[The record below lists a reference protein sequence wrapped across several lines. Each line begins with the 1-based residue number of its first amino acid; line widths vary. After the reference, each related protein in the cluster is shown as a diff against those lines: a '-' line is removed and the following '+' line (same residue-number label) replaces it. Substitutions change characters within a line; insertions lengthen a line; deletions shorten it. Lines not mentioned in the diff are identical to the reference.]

1 MTDLLCYCFC
11 RVALLRRRREQ
22 WYVQSRRRQCEVRW
36 RVAAR
41 ASWRVTRTL
50 RKPAGSHPLLGTVA
64 GRCGWAFNV
73 NFRQVE
79 LWLDEEDEP
88 LSRCGCVLDLPS
100 RPGCCLCIQ
109 LQTPHTLQEAH
120 NCHEEL
126 QPRSSWLP
134 SAQFLEVYSALL
146 EQLPASSTA
155 LCTTPQCALTVARV
169 GMGLEALDVMR
180 ARSWVSWVGLV
191 ANPVLC

>member
-1 MTDLLCYCFC
+1 MVTASLRLGLKVNAFRGCEDRIQQVGMTDLLCYCFC

-50 RKPAGSHPLLGTVA
+50 RKPAGSHCTRCWARWQADVA
-64 GRCGWAFNV
+64 GPATSGLPPAFNV

-79 LWLDEEDEP
+79 LWLDEEDDP

-100 RPGCCLCIQ
+100 RPGCCLYIQ
-109 LQTPHTLQEAH
+109 LQTPHT
-120 NCHEEL
+120 
-126 QPRSSWLP
+126 
-134 SAQFLEVYSALL
+134 
-146 EQLPASSTA
+146 
-155 LCTTPQCALTVARV
+155 
-169 GMGLEALDVMR
+169 
-180 ARSWVSWVGLV
+180 
-191 ANPVLC
+191 